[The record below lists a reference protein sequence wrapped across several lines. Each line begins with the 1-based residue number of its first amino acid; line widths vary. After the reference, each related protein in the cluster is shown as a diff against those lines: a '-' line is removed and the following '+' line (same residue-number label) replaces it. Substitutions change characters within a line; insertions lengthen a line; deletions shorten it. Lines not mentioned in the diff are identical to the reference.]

1 MVTPHGIIC
10 KINKKKQEAIISEEI
25 KKEQMKNVK
34 FRDILLIKR
43 LNCLLVPNLFRDIYY
58 YIKHIRTGILK
69 AYILIKTFA

>member
-10 KINKKKQEAIISEEI
+10 KINKKKQETIISEEI